1 MTFEDLVE
9 RIEELKRAGL
19 NPYARVRMEVIS
31 GPRVPFTTAIAEVD
45 SITGDGA
52 AVVLH
57 GETADDDLE

>member
-1 MTFEDLVE
+1 
-9 RIEELKRAGL
+9 
-19 NPYARVRMEVIS
+19 MEVIS